1 MRERA
6 CTLVTSAI
14 PKERLCFSHGAALR
28 FHKARAVDGNP
39 STTAHPGEIR
49 GWIVGMGGVMRMPTD
64 SYWTLSATTLWILG
78 YRRCS

>member
-49 GWIVGMGGVMRMPTD
+49 GWIVGMATD
-64 SYWTLSATTLWILG
+64 SHWTLSATTLWILG